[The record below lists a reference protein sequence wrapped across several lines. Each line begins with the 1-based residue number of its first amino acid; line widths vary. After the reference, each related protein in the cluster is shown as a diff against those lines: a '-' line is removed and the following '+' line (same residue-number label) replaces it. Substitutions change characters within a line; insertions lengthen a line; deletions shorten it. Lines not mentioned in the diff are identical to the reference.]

1 MPKIKEIFIIAGPN
15 GAGKTTFALDL
26 IDNGIIMHY
35 LNADEIARELS
46 PADPQKANVKAA
58 RIFLKRLKRLSVG
71 NESFAFET
79 TLSGL
84 RYLEHIKCWQKEGW
98 LVSVFY
104 LLVSSSEVSK
114 QRVAERVEHGGHS
127 IPNDDI
133 ERRFPKS
140 LLNFYGH
147 YAKQVNFAECLYN
160 DNQAPVSIFEVK
172 QGQLFVKEAGLYNH
186 FMELVENAKSRK
198 LSTEI

>member
-1 MPKIKEIFIIAGPN
+1 MVMHKVKEIFIIAGPN

-26 IDNGIIMHY
+26 IDSGIITHY
-35 LNADEIARELS
+35 LNADVIARELS
-46 PADPQKANVKAA
+46 PVDPQKANVKAA

-71 NESFAFET
+71 DESFAFET

-98 LVSVFY
+98 MVSVFY
-104 LLVSSSEVSK
+104 LLVSSSDVSK

-140 LLNFYGH
+140 LLNFYSY

-160 DNQAPVSIFEVK
+160 ENQVPVSIFEVK
-172 QGQLFVKEAGLYNH
+172 QGHLLIKDAQLYNH
-186 FMELVENAKSRK
+186 FLELIENAQ
-198 LSTEI
+198 